1 MRPKAFLLAATVLC
15 MMPTM
20 LNTGYAKPLDDTII
34 PIGGQLP
41 AKVLAE
47 AHAKIAQSKKKTHY
61 AVDQTQAAPE
71 KSETQ
76 DTFPLP
82 KDAKPD
88 KDAASQPVNTPLKD
102 SDGSPYY
109 YDQNH
114 EFHPGTPPK
123 QSVDAG
129 KDVFDHNNDLVMA
142 DDTHDQGSIG
152 NGSANGHPSDVPL
165 GANGQPLQVY
175 YGDDSKEDKK
185 AELDEA
191 LKNLLPPVEGINAV
205 RHRQADVRK
214 ADAEPIQNFKPVI
227 RSISLT
233 LAPGEVPPVIHCA
246 YGVTTSIT
254 FSDIAGNPWFVNS
267 AHSDTSSYTTV
278 SSSGNDEDKTN
289 IVTIAPT
296 KEYSQGRN
304 LTVLLEHSAM
314 PVIFQLETGNSN
326 SVDYRLDT
334 SIRQRGPLTKPDFVE
349 EGIPATN
356 DSMLQDIIDGIP
368 PKKSV
373 KLKTSNPGV
382 EAWRVDHMMYIR
394 TKMQLKG
401 PKYTKRSQNNING
414 ILAYGLQYTPDI
426 TMSNDGELITVRI
439 GK

>member
-1 MRPKAFLLAATVLC
+1 MTMKPKTFLLAATIFC
-15 MMPTM
+15 MAPSLLT
-20 LNTGYAKPLDDTII
+20 TGYAKPLDDTII
-34 PIGGQLP
+34 PLGGTLP

-47 AHAKIAQSKKKTHY
+47 AHAKIAMAKKKTHY
-61 AVDQTQAAPE
+61 AVDQ
-71 KSETQ
+71 SETS
-76 DTFPLP
+76 TAFPLP
-82 KDAKPD
+82 KDSEGKPD
-88 KDAASQPVNTPLKD
+88 KDPASQPIMVPLKD

-109 YDQNH
+109 YDKNH
-114 EFHPGTPPK
+114 EFHPGVPPT
-123 QSVDAG
+123 QSTDAG
-129 KDVFDHNNDLVMA
+129 KDIFDHNNDIVMA
-142 DDTHDQGSIG
+142 DDTHNQGSIG
-152 NGSANGHPSDVPL
+152 SSNGPKTVEAAPTAP
-165 GANGQPLQVY
+165 NGQPLQAY
-175 YGDDSKEDKK
+175 YGDDTREDKK

-191 LKNLLPPVEGINAV
+191 LKNLLPPTDGVLAV
-205 RHRQADVRK
+205 RHSQSAVRK
-214 ADAEPIQNFKPVI
+214 ADSEPMNNFKPVI

-278 SSSGNDEDKTN
+278 SSSGNDDDKTN
-289 IVTIAPT
+289 IVTIAPL

-314 PVIFQLETGNSN
+314 PVIFQLETGNSS

-349 EGIPATN
+349 EGIPPTN
-356 DSMLQDIIDGIP
+356 DSQLQDIIDGIP
-368 PKKSV
+368 PKKSI

-414 ILAYGLQYTPDI
+414 IMAYGLQYTPDI
-426 TMSNDGELITVRI
+426 TMSNDGELVTVRI